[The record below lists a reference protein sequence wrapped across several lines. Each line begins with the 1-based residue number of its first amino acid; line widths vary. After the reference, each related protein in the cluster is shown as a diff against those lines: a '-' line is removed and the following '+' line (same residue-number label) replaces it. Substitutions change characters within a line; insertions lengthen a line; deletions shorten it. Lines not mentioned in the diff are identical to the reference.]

1 MTLLY
6 HISDT
11 NVLQKMFFIL
21 QKEKEYDILI
31 AR

>member
-6 HISDT
+6 HISDA
-11 NVLQKMFFIL
+11 NALQKMFFIL

-31 AR
+31 ER